1 MIKYP
6 TSLVASAVP
15 SRRSAEMLRKRLVLT
30 VFLAGGGRVFEIF
43 PSLAWFF
50 RPTWVQLQF
59 SAVVMQSSD
68 VKGLDPQLG

>member
-1 MIKYP
+1 
-6 TSLVASAVP
+6 
-15 SRRSAEMLRKRLVLT
+15 MLRKRLVLT

>member
-1 MIKYP
+1 
-6 TSLVASAVP
+6 
-15 SRRSAEMLRKRLVLT
+15 MLCKRLVLT
-30 VFLAGGGRVFEIF
+30 VFLAGDGCMFEIL

-59 SAVVMQSSD
+59 SAVVMQTSN